1 MNKEYLKSKMK
12 GIKGAATLEPP
23 SGNQPALQSVASM
36 AVLDVVSEGP
46 IYGLTN
52 SDGKKANNISVLE
65 SLYLDDTPVLARNLA
80 NARVDKITF
89 NKIIGPDNT
98 SATTNEDRPGLIH
111 RCTSGHMRTA
121 FQNIRKELQS
131 AAPKNV
137 HNPYMS
143 RTKIAELDAESG
155 LFCKFIAEN
164 PVMGN
169 FGFIQYKLDGI
180 FNTGNS
186 TAGRLYSRAMES
198 TGAVSSYNLTCFEL
212 DTYLGGADGTEY
224 PHLYSR
230 SVRNSKGEVVN
241 IPSPIHYGYQMFDDD
256 EVDYSTS
263 PGMIDVGEGKVGK
276 KFLVNGFAG
285 GGIVFFYIGNNEA
298 EDNDGNFNTG
308 KFFINSATN
317 NASTLRSYDILYN
330 STSLSQR
337 LQSGIDNGYDVFLHH
352 GDGGVIS
359 LDLPAPN
366 QIDPPIGH
374 CAGKAL
380 ALGFTSDIDLTYN
393 YGNIDFDFRNGFEL
407 QPKME
412 GHSEGSTDFDIRK
425 KLFGPLQYSA
435 RTAADGAGEGYADL
449 RGTDGAEV
457 DFSDWMLNP
466 PLESD
471 PFPYTHTIKRI
482 DVKKCTPT
490 IAIEGLS
497 DVIATGDDAG
507 TQKAETLNVSYT
519 IGFEGGVTGSSLS
532 EMLSAGNSIQSIAL
546 GQFQSSE
553 IITYSGIVT
562 SNYLDTFSGIDDL
575 PKNSD
580 LKNLVYSD
588 GGTNGIQG
596 LTTALINQYGYTA
609 GDKIFPGDEWK
620 TPNRFIKIQKESFET
635 DSTLISRECSL
646 QYVTETIG
654 EPFSYPLAALGGTI
668 FDARNFAQQPS
679 RSFEIRGKLVSIP
692 SNYNPLNS
700 DGKDKRF
707 IENSSNYGKRSI
719 YRFAPHRTPSSDAT
733 TAQKQDS
740 DRSQALVF
748 NNILLGNDNFQI
760 KGKVQFGDI
769 YEGTFHGGQYILD
782 TRPSTTRANRIAIFQ
797 TDDKIKLLVR
807 DSVNTAAKECFVSIS
822 AHPDTSNGGT
832 TDPVFEFDVL
842 RVGRKFTLTVR
853 RIYTTR
859 VLGVNTSSR
868 IGTASM
874 TMDADVYIEF
884 KHVAR
889 QLIFGARADSNP
901 YDSSR
906 QDGDRRRAGLSGNT
920 QIADIQIFKN
930 NNLIHHWDG
939 TIIRVQRHNRA
950 FNEKINGF
958 HASVTN
964 LDQDQATYNSTQPE
978 LDANFKF
985 GRNKV
990 NIYNG
995 LWDGS
1000 FKLGWTDNPAW
1011 ILYDLM
1017 INPIYGVGNALDD
1030 REDINIFNLY
1040 QIARYCDAVDSDGF
1054 FEGVPDA
1061 TKGLEPRFSC
1071 NLRLQDGKNAFEV
1084 LGNIAS
1090 VFRGFSYW
1098 DGVGLN
1104 FAIDRDKEISAIF
1117 NNGNVFDGIF
1127 NYGDILSNARF
1138 TKVEVIYADA
1148 NDLYGTKVEY
1158 VEDED
1163 AIRKYG
1169 LITRTLNGIGAT
1181 SKSQARRMGKYIL
1194 FSNRMETEVTKFR
1207 AGTEC
1212 LFLEPGDIIRIDD
1225 ELKNFEIN
1233 YGKVLEVDTD
1243 ASEPSISVEKSID
1256 TDSIEFNSNGDTPR
1270 ASVYLY
1276 TNRKQTE
1283 LEELYDIVNFDTV
1296 YQFGEN
1302 SDTYSGAV
1310 NSDFIDTQGFSEIQK
1325 MSVTGFRFQKDKL
1338 KLLLDAADAN
1348 ISNLSGVQTG
1358 TFSNVELNNNVN
1370 QTYKVVK
1377 KEYIENNLYDIE
1389 ALEYDINKFN
1399 KIEEEDFDDVENT
1412 YNIGI
1417 PANTINRPATP
1428 TFEFGKI
1435 QRSDT
1440 SYSVTGR
1447 ITAAASS
1454 NETSYRVVVYRTT
1467 QAGPYTQK
1475 EVLRETDNTT
1485 DFECNGLVD
1494 GTYTVAVTALRN
1506 PESSSAA
1513 SGSFTIESKTD
1524 VYLKPLIKNVEINDD
1539 DSSQYIRISGS
1550 GLGTGQSRFEDVQYN
1565 FVTVNKKDETFSL
1578 AHLDYSMDIYVEKTS
1593 GKFVNLELNY
1603 VDDAY
1608 IFDDVANATVF
1619 DGVYNSGF
1627 NMRFD
1632 LKKNG
1637 ALVDTAIFETNV
1649 V

>member
-1 MNKEYLKSKMK
+1 MK

-80 NARVDKITF
+80 NPRVDKITF

-995 LWDGS
+995 LWD
-1000 FKLGWTDNPAW
+1000 
-1011 ILYDLM
+1011 
-1017 INPIYGVGNALDD
+1017 
-1030 REDINIFNLY
+1030 
-1040 QIARYCDAVDSDGF
+1040 
-1054 FEGVPDA
+1054 
-1061 TKGLEPRFSC
+1061 
-1071 NLRLQDGKNAFEV
+1071 
-1084 LGNIAS
+1084 
-1090 VFRGFSYW
+1090 
-1098 DGVGLN
+1098 
-1104 FAIDRDKEISAIF
+1104 
-1117 NNGNVFDGIF
+1117 
-1127 NYGDILSNARF
+1127 
-1138 TKVEVIYADA
+1138 
-1148 NDLYGTKVEY
+1148 
-1158 VEDED
+1158 
-1163 AIRKYG
+1163 
-1169 LITRTLNGIGAT
+1169 
-1181 SKSQARRMGKYIL
+1181 
-1194 FSNRMETEVTKFR
+1194 
-1207 AGTEC
+1207 
-1212 LFLEPGDIIRIDD
+1212 
-1225 ELKNFEIN
+1225 
-1233 YGKVLEVDTD
+1233 
-1243 ASEPSISVEKSID
+1243 
-1256 TDSIEFNSNGDTPR
+1256 
-1270 ASVYLY
+1270 
-1276 TNRKQTE
+1276 
-1283 LEELYDIVNFDTV
+1283 
-1296 YQFGEN
+1296 
-1302 SDTYSGAV
+1302 
-1310 NSDFIDTQGFSEIQK
+1310 
-1325 MSVTGFRFQKDKL
+1325 
-1338 KLLLDAADAN
+1338 
-1348 ISNLSGVQTG
+1348 
-1358 TFSNVELNNNVN
+1358 
-1370 QTYKVVK
+1370 
-1377 KEYIENNLYDIE
+1377 
-1389 ALEYDINKFN
+1389 
-1399 KIEEEDFDDVENT
+1399 
-1412 YNIGI
+1412 
-1417 PANTINRPATP
+1417 
-1428 TFEFGKI
+1428 
-1435 QRSDT
+1435 
-1440 SYSVTGR
+1440 
-1447 ITAAASS
+1447 
-1454 NETSYRVVVYRTT
+1454 
-1467 QAGPYTQK
+1467 
-1475 EVLRETDNTT
+1475 
-1485 DFECNGLVD
+1485 
-1494 GTYTVAVTALRN
+1494 
-1506 PESSSAA
+1506 
-1513 SGSFTIESKTD
+1513 
-1524 VYLKPLIKNVEINDD
+1524 
-1539 DSSQYIRISGS
+1539 
-1550 GLGTGQSRFEDVQYN
+1550 
-1565 FVTVNKKDETFSL
+1565 
-1578 AHLDYSMDIYVEKTS
+1578 
-1593 GKFVNLELNY
+1593 
-1603 VDDAY
+1603 
-1608 IFDDVANATVF
+1608 
-1619 DGVYNSGF
+1619 
-1627 NMRFD
+1627 
-1632 LKKNG
+1632 
-1637 ALVDTAIFETNV
+1637 
-1649 V
+1649 